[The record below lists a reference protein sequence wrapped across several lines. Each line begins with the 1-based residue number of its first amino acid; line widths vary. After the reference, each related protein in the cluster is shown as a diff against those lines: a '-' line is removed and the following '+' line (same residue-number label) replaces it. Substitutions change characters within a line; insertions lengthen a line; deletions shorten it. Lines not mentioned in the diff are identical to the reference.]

1 MLENVRYWFKMKI
14 YKSKFL
20 KSFCIFIIYL
30 ILCNHFFLKNLYSNN
45 NLSEK
50 QIIKLAENYFSSI
63 TTLESSF
70 IQIASNGD
78 VEHGKLFFRRP
89 YQLRIDYEK
98 PLNLSIVTSKIW
110 IYVNDKNLKIVD
122 AYPISESP
130 FAPLLKEKINF
141 ESEKYFTIANIKNG
155 IATVTFSSKSAQ
167 SSDKLSLEFE
177 IKSSKNKIWELKR
190 WVISQPNG
198 FQTQITLQNT
208 IYGKKLENKL
218 FGVPSN

>member
-98 PLNLSIVTSKIW
+98 PLNLSLVTSKIW
-110 IYVNDKNLKIVD
+110 IYVNDKNLKTVD

-130 FAPLLKEKINF
+130 FAPL
-141 ESEKYFTIANIKNG
+141 
-155 IATVTFSSKSAQ
+155 
-167 SSDKLSLEFE
+167 
-177 IKSSKNKIWELKR
+177 
-190 WVISQPNG
+190 
-198 FQTQITLQNT
+198 
-208 IYGKKLENKL
+208 
-218 FGVPSN
+218 